1 MYNVYTMCPIL
12 KLKKHNEGKEI
23 EFELKYLL
31 SLTTRQR
38 FEMMFKKSEE
48 IKRLPEKS
56 GHRPDPFGTKIIKRT
71 EGSGRPEDLEDL
83 FLREIKRD
91 KYRKKKE

>member
-1 MYNVYTMCPIL
+1 MCPIL
-12 KLKKHNEGKEI
+12 KIKEHNERKEI

-48 IKRLPEKS
+48 IKRLLEKS
-56 GHRPDPFGTKIIKRT
+56 GHRPDPFGTEIIKRT
-71 EGSGRPEDLEDL
+71 EGSGRPEELENL
-83 FLREIKRD
+83 FLQKIRKI